1 MFRQAKFFGA
11 ALLAIAALGGA
22 GAGAASAKIVDDFT
36 SSPFEKVIITGE
48 QVPLKPIK
56 YEFGPG
62 WPLTCLTSDVNA
74 TVEHMPTTSL
84 TLEFRHESCTL
95 GEMAA
100 TVDTQG
106 CRYVFEGETQEN
118 KHGFVELECTTG
130 SKMKVTV
137 SGCTFEIAPQTFER
151 TGATYA
157 ETETKPRDV
166 DVTVTTEGGLYSKV
180 GLLCSLIGGN
190 GSDLSING
198 TYTLK
203 AYIYEGGKEGAQ
215 TNFGIQP
222 TVK

>member
-1 MFRQAKFFGA
+1 MLRRAKYLGI
-11 ALLAIAALGGA
+11 ALLAVAALGGA
-22 GAGAASAKIVDDFT
+22 GAGAASAVVIDDFT
-36 SSPFEKVIITGE
+36 SLAEPAIITGE

-62 WPLTCLTSDVNA
+62 WPLTCVTSDANG
-74 TVEHMPTTSL
+74 TVEHMPTTRL

-100 TVDTQG
+100 TVDTTG
-106 CRYVFEGETQEN
+106 CRYVFDGETQEN
-118 KHGFVELECTTG
+118 KHGFVELECTAG

-137 SGCTFEIAPQTFER
+137 SGCTFEIAPQKLEK

-157 ETETKPRDV
+157 ETETKPRDI
-166 DVTVTTEGGLYSKV
+166 DVTITNEGGLYSKV
-180 GLLCSLIGGN
+180 GLLCGLIGGN
-190 GSDLSING
+190 GSDLSTSG

-203 AYIYEGGKEGAQ
+203 AYVDEGGKEGAA
-215 TNFGIQP
+215 TNFQIQP